1 MLRNT
6 TRPGVFLACLLLL
19 LFAPRVAPAA
29 QRSLELAVAPGSSL
43 IPSMQVY
50 QNSWAVIIGINTYKH
65 TKIPQLRY
73 AVNDALS
80 VQAALE
86 PLGFPPQRIF
96 TLLNNEA
103 TRHSIEQTLYE
114 RLRRTQP
121 V

>member
-1 MLRNT
+1 
-6 TRPGVFLACLLLL
+6 
-19 LFAPRVAPAA
+19 
-29 QRSLELAVAPGSSL
+29 
-43 IPSMQVY
+43 MQVY